1 MQQNNPQHTIGIK
14 NNNDLFAIK
23 LLNTKIH
30 KDLDNISKNIKH
42 ITNQLS
48 DISSCNISSCNLLLS
63 NIGDVEKTC
72 GVDYESKI
80 ESNNIESKTCDIS
93 DTNNEEK
100 TIAAGHNKPVTNNSH
115 LNFQSSLRN
124 FFYYR

>member
-1 MQQNNPQHTIGIK
+1 MQQNDPK
-14 NNNDLFAIK
+14 YYSNNKNDLYAIK
-23 LLNTKIH
+23 LLNKKIH

-42 ITNQLS
+42 ITNKLS
-48 DISSCNISSCNLLLS
+48 DISSCSMSSCKLLQC
-63 NIGDVEKTC
+63 NICDVEKTC
-72 GVDYESKI
+72 GNVDYESKI
-80 ESNNIESKTCDIS
+80 ESNNIESKTRDIS

-100 TIAAGHNKPVTNNSH
+100 TIAAGHKNPILNNSH